1 MGVNMTLD
9 EMEMEKRDQRR
20 AGTLTVT
27 HLAIVEDEASGD
39 FVRVPVEMWAP
50 RGVHADRVNP
60 DLHLGAVSD

>member
-1 MGVNMTLD
+1 MTLD
-9 EMEMEKRDQRR
+9 EMETAKRDQPK

-27 HLAIVEDEASGD
+27 HLALIEDEASGD

-60 DLHLGAVSD
+60 DFHLGAVSD